1 MFQLFKH
8 FKIMFSVLIFPFY
21 LIFQSYVTFYSCF
34 MSYDDVGTCDLH
46 IIK

>member
-8 FKIMFSVLIFPFY
+8 FKIMFSVLIFHFD
-21 LIFQSYVTFYSCF
+21 LIFQFYVTFYSFKIC
-34 MSYDDVGTCDLH
+34 SDDVSTCKLH